1 MRLTLFYAGLFLLL
15 GTILLA
21 IVYLLTSRGG
31 AISVAVPSPVVRR
44 QLKLPDGLVITV
56 PTPTAGPGAGHRR
69 RSSTTPTS
77 PAW

>member
-56 PTPTAGPGAGHRR
+56 PAPTAVRR
-69 RSSTTPTS
+69 RTSSPSSTTPTS
-77 PAW
+77 PAC